1 MFEEPSCCFPVPPV
15 YRLASGVRGF
25 SFLHILTNMCYSL
38 VVLTVAILPSVR
50 WCVIVV
56 LICVSLVSAV
66 WAPFHVPSLAVYMS
80 SLENVQIL
88 THFFDWIPWLFAID
102 FVSSLYIVN
111 INPLSDIWLAVFFLF
126 GRLPFHFVDGFLH
139 CREAFNLFL
148 MGILDK
154 ISFEVPVL

>member
-1 MFEEPSCCFPVPPV
+1 M
-15 YRLASGVRGF
+15 YLLA
-25 SFLHILTNMCYSL
+25 
-38 VVLTVAILPSVR
+38 
-50 WCVIVV
+50 
-56 LICVSLVSAV
+56 IC
-66 WAPFHVPSLAVYMS
+66 MS

-88 THFFDWIPWLFAID
+88 THFFDWIPRFFATD

-126 GRLPFHFVDGFLH
+126 GRLPFHFAELFIY
-139 CREAFNLFL
+139 FL